1 MTNIM
6 ASVDLKNWPILSL
19 LNREFIS
26 EIDTILVFGLLGN
39 EVLIVTKDG
48 KVYALGSNTSGCLGT
63 GDTHSTLYP
72 VKIEALTLK
81 GVKTFAFGVGPHVLA
96 LTNKGEVYSWG
107 HNGYCELG
115 NGSSNQNPLP
125 SKVASNFEDKPIIAI
140 ACGSHHS
147 LALTEDGEVYG
158 WGQNTC
164 GQVGSGISTN
174 QNTPRKINSGLAGK
188 KIIQIACGQTSS
200 VAVTNNGEV
209 YAWGNNSV
217 GQLGVGTYINQ
228 LSPQKVTGL
237 NGIVIAKVVC
247 GYSHTMAMSD
257 EGDVYVWG
265 GNGYGQLG
273 LGTKSN
279 ACQPVKLTIGDMGRV
294 SDIAAIHCNH
304 ISAAL
309 AEGGKIYMWGQCRGQ
324 TVTTPTVTPLLHLH
338 DVLACYSTPSVMHE
352 PLVLYAEDET
362 SILDCLK
369 QAFDDSTHS
378 DLTIQVQ
385 GKPIYVHKAVLKIRC
400 QYFRSMFQEHWTE
413 NNQSVIVHDEF
424 SYDVYRSFLKYLYTD
439 QVDLPPENALE
450 LMYLAN
456 AYFETQLKG
465 KCVQMIKRGITIN
478 NVAFLYKTAIEYSS
492 KELEDFCFKFAL
504 NHMTA
509 VIQTSHFSKL
519 DEATLKTF
527 ITKAAHAGAFK
538 T

>member
-26 EIDTILVFGLLGN
+26 EIHTILVFGLLGN

-125 SKVASNFEDKPIIAI
+125 SKVASNFEDKPIVAI

-147 LALTEDGEVYG
+147 LALTEDGETQYLDFLSSGYLLVSYVYG

-237 NGIVIAKVVC
+237 TGIVIAKVVC
-247 GYSHTMAMSD
+247 GYSHTMALSD

-279 ACQPVKLTIGDMGRV
+279 ACQPLTIGDMGRV

-309 AEGGKIYMWGQCRGQ
+309 AEGGKVYMWGQCRGQ
-324 TVTTPTVTPLLHLH
+324 T
-338 DVLACYSTPSVMHE
+338 
-352 PLVLYAEDET
+352 
-362 SILDCLK
+362 
-369 QAFDDSTHS
+369 THS

-492 KELEDFCFKFAL
+492 KVSELEDFCFKFAL

>member
-19 LNREFIS
+19 LNREFI
-26 EIDTILVFGLLGN
+26 N
-39 EVLIVTKDG
+39 G

-125 SKVASNFEDKPIIAI
+125 SKVASNFEDKPI
-140 ACGSHHS
+140 
-147 LALTEDGEVYG
+147 VYG

-237 NGIVIAKVVC
+237 TGIVIAKVVC
-247 GYSHTMAMSD
+247 GYSHTMALSD

-309 AEGGKIYMWGQCRGQ
+309 AEGGKVYMWGQCRGQ

>member
-1 MTNIM
+1 MSRI
-6 ASVDLKNWPILSL
+6 DLKNWPILSL
-19 LNREFIS
+19 LDKDFAS
-26 EIDTILVFGLLGN
+26 EIHTVVVFGSLGN
-39 EVLIVTKDG
+39 EVLIIDKDG
-48 KVYALGSNTSGCLGT
+48 VVYALGSNTSGCLGT
-63 GDTHSTLYP
+63 GDSHSSLHP
-72 VKIEALTLK
+72 VKVEALSHK
-81 GVKTFAFGVGPHVLA
+81 NVKTFAFGVGPHVLA
-96 LTNKGEVYSWG
+96 LTGKGEVYSWG

-115 NGSSNQNPLP
+115 NGSSNQCSTPT
-125 SKVASNFEDKPIIAI
+125 KVATSFEDKIIIAV

-174 QNTPRKINSGLAGK
+174 QNTPRKINSGLTGK
-188 KIIQIACGQTSS
+188 KIVQIYCGQTSS
-200 VAVTNNGEV
+200 MAVTNNGEV

-217 GQLGVGTYINQ
+217 GQLGIGSYINQ
-228 LSPQKVTGL
+228 LSPQRVTGL
-237 NGIVIAKVVC
+237 VGVVIEKVVC
-247 GYSHTMAMSD
+247 GYSHTMALTD
-257 EGDVYVWG
+257 EGDLYVWG

-279 ACQPVKLTIGDMGRV
+279 ACQPVKLSIPEMGRIC
-294 SDIAAIHCNH
+294 DIAAIHYNH
-304 ISAAL
+304 ISAVL
-309 AEGGKIYMWGQCRGQ
+309 AEGGKIFMWGQCRGQ
-324 TVTTPTVTPLLHLH
+324 TVATPIATPLLYLH
-338 DVLACYSTPSVMHE
+338 DVLACYSSPSVMHE
-352 PLVLYAEDET
+352 PLVLYSEDEM
-362 SILDCLK
+362 SILDCLR
-369 QAFDDSTHS
+369 QAFDDPTSS

-385 GKPIYVHKAVLKIRC
+385 GKPIHVHKAVLKIRC
-400 QYFRSMFQEHWTE
+400 QYFRSMFQEHWSE

-424 SYDVYRSFLKYLYTD
+424 SHDVYKSFLKYLYTD
-439 QVDLPPENALE
+439 EVDLPPENALE
-450 LMYLAN
+450 LLYLAN
-456 AYFETQLKG
+456 AYFETQLKR

-519 DEATLKTF
+519 DETTLKMF
-527 ITKAAHAGAFK
+527 ITKAAQAGAFR